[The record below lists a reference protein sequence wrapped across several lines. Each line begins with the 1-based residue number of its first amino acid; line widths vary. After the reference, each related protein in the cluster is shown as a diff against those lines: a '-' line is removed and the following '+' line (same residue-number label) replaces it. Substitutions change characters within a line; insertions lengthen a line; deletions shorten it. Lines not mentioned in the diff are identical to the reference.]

1 MPSTRRDLR
10 LSMGSIS
17 VPHLFRCPISLDLLR
32 DPVTLCTGQTYER
45 SSIEKW
51 IAEGNLTCPVTM
63 QKLHDLSLIPN
74 HTLRRVIQDWCVANR
89 AHGVDRIPTP
99 KHPID
104 AHQVTRL
111 KHDLRN
117 SCNRGLKLQSIKRI
131 KALSKEMEQN
141 RELMLN
147 MEMLPLLVTE
157 LLNLADAEAAA
168 DQADWEL
175 AEEALGALL
184 QMAPT
189 AQGIRLMC
197 PAGLGDTAFRS
208 RSAFVAASLLQNGS
222 MEARINAG
230 SLIDIL
236 CNDAASADHLGQ
248 TPGTI
253 EGLVS
258 LIQQANDYPR
268 AVKVGIRALFSLC
281 LADSNREPAAR
292 TGAAEALIEALVN
305 IDKPD
310 VSRALA
316 TIELLCKTETG
327 LEAVCRH
334 ALAVPVLV
342 KHIFKVSEDSATES
356 ATAILLAICSGS
368 EDIQKEAVQAG
379 AFTRLLLV
387 LQSHCSC
394 RAKRKART
402 LLKLLKH
409 IWSED
414 PCTDVVSL

>member
-1 MPSTRRDLR
+1 MPSTRKDLR

-51 IAEGNLTCPVTM
+51 IAEGNLRCPVTM
-63 QKLHDLSLIPN
+63 QKLHDLSLTPN
-74 HTLRRVIQDWCVANR
+74 HTLRRLIQDWCVANR

-99 KHPID
+99 KQPID
-104 AHQVTRL
+104 SEQVTRL
-111 KHDLRN
+111 KHDIGN
-117 SCNRGLKLQSIKRI
+117 SSNRSLKLQSIKRI
-131 KALSKEMEQN
+131 KALSKEMERN
-141 RELMLN
+141 RELMVE
-147 MEMLPLLVTE
+147 METLPLLVTE
-157 LLNLADAEAAA
+157 LLSWAEVEAAA
-168 DQADWEL
+168 DQVDWEL

-184 QMAPT
+184 QLAPT
-189 AQGIRLMC
+189 GQGICLC
-197 PAGLGDTAFRS
+197 PGLGDPSFRS

-230 SLIDIL
+230 SLIDIF
-236 CNDAASADHLGQ
+236 CNDAASADLLGQ

-253 EGLVS
+253 DGLVS

-268 AVKVGIRALFSLC
+268 AVKVGIRAMFSFC
-281 LADSNREPAAR
+281 LADSNREHAA
-292 TGAAEALIEALVN
+292 TAGAAEALIEALVN

-310 VSRALA
+310 VGRALA
-316 TIELLCKTETG
+316 TVELLCKTEQG
-327 LEAVCRH
+327 LEAVRRH

-356 ATAILLAICSGS
+356 ATAILVAICSES
-368 EDIQKEAVQAG
+368 EDIQREAVQAG
-379 AFTRLLLV
+379 VFTRLLLV

-409 IWSED
+409 IWGED